1 MTATP
6 ADLHL
11 PVQTINSNHPGSEFG
26 VVHFEESDTQMSLE
40 ECLSLLAEG
49 GWSTTQEIPSSRN
62 GVRKFLVS
70 RKK

>member
-1 MTATP
+1 MSTTLT
-6 ADLHL
+6 DVRF

-26 VVHFEESDTQMSLE
+26 VVHFDPSGTQMSLE
-40 ECLSLLAEG
+40 DCLSLLAED
-49 GWSTTQEIPSSRN
+49 GWSTTQEVPSSRT

>member
-1 MTATP
+1 MTTTL

-26 VVHFEESDTQMSLE
+26 VVLFEESDTQMALE
-40 ECLSLLAEG
+40 ECLSLLAQD
-49 GWSTTQEIPSSRN
+49 GWSTTQEVPGPRN